1 MLWMTICLSY
11 IYYYLIFIIHF
22 LLTSQFKLKLYKS
35 ESRYSYAI
43 ARSVGFCRSI
53 DSLSKNFRAVRWLNG
68 ILSFAQCH
76 KNCLILTPSP
86 YNESKRGGNEG
97 KHSLVYSSIATLV
110 LKAFNFGEHTF
121 IRLYLY
127 KSMA

>member
-1 MLWMTICLSY
+1 MDDHLFILY
-11 IYYYLIFIIHF
+11 ILLFDIYHSFLINF
-22 LLTSQFKLKLYKS
+22 SQFKLKLYKS

-53 DSLSKNFRAVRWLNG
+53 DSLSKNFRAVRWLDG

-86 YNESKRGGNEG
+86 YNESKRGRNEG
-97 KHSLVYSSIATLV
+97 KHSLAYSSIATLV

-127 KSMA
+127 NSMA